1 MMDLKESEEFAMSLI
16 VLGIAISRD
25 GDSKRITEW
34 VEPEMFS
41 TGLAQ
46 QGMRALMGRNR
57 HGVAAFLRAAGV
69 EMVDGE
75 YAVDA
80 IIRTLIDIVESR
92 ASQHKVLAER
102 ARAKE
107 MQLMA
112 ERSKLAGSPKEAA
125 Q

>member
-1 MMDLKESEEFAMSLI
+1 MDLKESEEFAMSLI
-16 VLGIAISRD
+16 ILGIAISRD
-25 GDSKRITEW
+25 GDSKRITDW

-41 TGLAQ
+41 TALAQ
-46 QGMRALMGRNR
+46 QGMRALMGRSR

-69 EMVDGE
+69 EMAPGE
-75 YAVDA
+75 MAVDA

-92 ASQHKVLAER
+92 ASQHKVAAER

-107 MQLMA
+107 MQLMT
-112 ERSKLAGSPKEAA
+112 ERSKLAGSPKEAV